1 VPGEVVNFK
10 DVSTVNRKIVPLNR
24 AVLQVYASSK
34 TLHVGEQVVVLGNIY
49 FPVNKTVAACPPRRE
64 IRKRIEWEPKR

>member
-1 VPGEVVNFK
+1 VPGEVANFK

-49 FPVNKTVAACPPRRE
+49 FPVNKRLRRV
-64 IRKRIEWEPKR
+64 RPGGR